1 MKTLKILSGVIVSL
15 VLILIGIYAFY
26 GGFTNVKCTIA
37 EQGGETLV
45 YKEIKGDYSQS
56 GDVMNKMYYA
66 LINDNKIETFK
77 GFGIYYDNP
86 QKVEKSKLR
95 SEVGCILE
103 PVDTVK
109 VFWLKGKYS
118 IKVCP
123 IKKYIVTEFPHKGN
137 MSIMVSIMK
146 VYPALNKYMEENG
159 YEQNVPVMEIY
170 DMPNKKILYRA
181 EVIKISK

>member
-1 MKTLKILSGVIVSL
+1 MKTLKIISGIIASL
-15 VLILIGIYAFY
+15 GLILICIYALY
-26 GGFTNVKCTIA
+26 GGFSKVNCSIA

-56 GDVMNKMYYA
+56 GDVMNKIYYA
-66 LINDNKIETFK
+66 LINENKIVTFK

-95 SEVGCILE
+95 SEAGCILE
-103 PVDTVK
+103 PIDTVK
-109 VFWLKGKYS
+109 VFWLKGKYN

-146 VYPALNKYMEENG
+146 VYPALKKYMEENG

-181 EVIKISK
+181 EAIKISK